1 MPADMNRYPLGWD
14 DFSIEIRFD
23 RAGGR
28 CECTGECGLH
38 RNHDLY
44 HEASR
49 RCFERHGLRAAYA
62 KGVVVLTVAHLCA
75 CDPPCMIPEHVKA
88 MCQRCHLR
96 TDQKLHVQHRHRN
109 KRLKAEQ
116 AGQLTLKV

>member
-1 MPADMNRYPLGWD
+1 MILALRFALTVLGAAVNAQESV
-14 DFSIEIRFD
+14 DFIGI
-23 RAGGR
+23 
-28 CECTGECGLH
+28 TTYTMKH
-38 RNHDLY
+38 RDVAL
-44 HEASR
+44 
-49 RCFERHGLRAAYA
+49 RHGLRAAYA